1 MISVVIP
8 VYNAAGTLAESL
20 AAIGR
25 SDYDQ
30 YEVIVVDDASTD
42 DCARV
47 ASHHACRIVRLEENI
62 GAAAAKNL
70 GVKEAR
76 GDIILFTDAD
86 IVLQPDTLRSV
97 AECLEDPTVSAVV
110 GLLGRELRYDDYCSQ
125 FKNLWMHYTYARLA
139 ASKDAEQG
147 VGLFYTSIAAIRKAV
162 FLQMGGFDTNYRGAS
177 VTEDIEFG
185 QRLLT
190 GGHKVRLVGHLTVE
204 HLKHYSLLGLLGTDL
219 HRAFGLTK
227 TWLRKMLEPAQRA
240 SGQKYYRSVPW
251 FFMLGVPLAWLLP
264 AFVLLALW
272 TRGHV
277 WSLLALLDAAA
288 ILLVNAP
295 FLRALG
301 QARGWVFLLQSCLLL
316 PVDLWV
322 SGLGVLWAVVDYL
335 RGNRY

>member
-20 AAIGR
+20 SAIGR

-42 DCARV
+42 DSAVV
-47 ASHHACRIVRLEENI
+47 ASRHACRIVRLEENV
-62 GAAAAKNL
+62 GAAVAKNA
-70 GVKEAR
+70 GVQEAR

-86 IVLQPDTLRSV
+86 VVLQPDSLRLV
-97 AECLEDPTVSAVV
+97 AENLADPTVSAVV
-110 GLLGRELRYDDYCSQ
+110 GLLGRELRYDNFCSQ

-139 ASKDAEQG
+139 SSKDAEQG

-162 FLQMGGFDTNYRGAS
+162 FLQTGGFDTNYRGAS

-190 GGHKVRLVGHLTVE
+190 SGHKVCLDGQLTVE
-204 HLKHYSLLGLLGTDL
+204 HLKRYSLGGLLRTDL
-219 HRAFGLTK
+219 QRAFGLTK
-227 TWLRKMLEPAQRA
+227 TWLRKMLELAQRA

-264 AFVLLALW
+264 AFVILALW
-272 TRGHV
+272 TKEHV
-277 WSLLALLDAAA
+277 WGLLALLDGAA

-295 FLRALG
+295 FLHALH
-301 QARGWVFLLQSCLLL
+301 QARGWLFLLQSCRFL

-322 SGLGVLWAVVDYL
+322 SGLGALWAVVDYL